1 MPEIS
6 NPNLQSQG
14 PGGGGGGGDMRS
26 TLLFTM
32 LILAVLLGYQYFMKP
47 SPQQTQ
53 QNQTQNQAQNSQQ
66 SHTTAQTPAPA
77 QVTAVPGQ
85 SVTAAPAVQAALETQ
100 TTVENPVFKI
110 VFTNRGAQV
119 KHWILKAYKDS
130 DGKPLDMVQ
139 PQVAA
144 KVGYPLSLFTYEP
157 ALTDQLNQALYQVTA
172 EGAQPTA
179 TGEVQAPTVLIF
191 HYQANGLDV
200 VKTFRFD
207 KSYVVG
213 VETQVL
219 RNGWPVRALVEW
231 PGGLGDMEE
240 FLPSSANRSP
250 VRTSASSMFAW
261 SQNGKQDSLAAH
273 KVSGYATLNE
283 AYSYA
288 AIADLYFA
296 AAFLPESPEQTTV
309 VTLHNTIDLPSD
321 LSDANSKKTPADV
334 IGLAV
339 GDQSGTTKL
348 RLFAGPKATELLSSI
363 HAIGADGKQTG
374 QSLDPLIQLGW
385 LTVIAKPLYLVLRF
399 FYEHG
404 VPNWGW
410 AIIIVTVLFNLA
422 LLYTRISMM
431 KSSLKMMRIQPKVEA
446 IKKRY
451 AHLKMNDP
459 KRAEMNQETMAL
471 YKTEGVNMYGSCL
484 PMLLQMPLFFAYYK
498 VLANAV
504 ELRQAQWYWL
514 KDLSSPDPLYILPIL
529 IIGSMFLVQI
539 LTPSPGM
546 DPAQRKMMAFLMP
559 VIFGFS
565 MLHFASGLALY
576 WATGN
581 LIMLALQLAINKSSI
596 GREMHELAAR
606 RAAKKTGS
614 AKTIQG
620 RR

>member
-1 MPEIS
+1 MKKAAARWAARFENDRKYPLPEIS

-53 QNQTQNQAQNSQQ
+53 QNQTQNQTQNSQQ
-66 SHTTAQTPAPA
+66 SHTAAQTQTPA
-77 QVTAVPGQ
+77 QVTAAPGQ
-85 SVTAAPAVQAALETQ
+85 SVAAAPAIQAALETQ

-144 KVGYPLSLFTYEP
+144 KAGYPLSLFTYEP
-157 ALTDQLNQALYQVTA
+157 ALTDQLNQALYQVTV

-179 TGEVQAPTVLIF
+179 TGEVQAPAALVF

-213 VETQVL
+213 VETRVM
-219 RNGWPVRALVEW
+219 RNGSPVRALVEW

-296 AAFLPESPEQTTV
+296 TAFLPENPEQTTV

-334 IGLAV
+334 IERHDEAAAVCRSEGNRTSVFDPRDWRGRQADGAVAGPADPAWLAHGHCQAAVSGAALLLRARRSELGL
-339 GDQSGTTKL
+339 GDHYRYGAFQSG
-348 RLFAGPKATELLSSI
+348 A
-363 HAIGADGKQTG
+363 
-374 QSLDPLIQLGW
+374 
-385 LTVIAKPLYLVLRF
+385 
-399 FYEHG
+399 
-404 VPNWGW
+404 
-410 AIIIVTVLFNLA
+410 A
-422 LLYTRISMM
+422 L
-431 KSSLKMMRIQPKVEA
+431 
-446 IKKRY
+446 Y
-451 AHLKMNDP
+451 AHLDDEVV
-459 KRAEMNQETMAL
+459 AEDDAHPA
-471 YKTEGVNMYGSCL
+471 EG
-484 PMLLQMPLFFAYYK
+484 
-498 VLANAV
+498 
-504 ELRQAQWYWL
+504 
-514 KDLSSPDPLYILPIL
+514 
-529 IIGSMFLVQI
+529 
-539 LTPSPGM
+539 
-546 DPAQRKMMAFLMP
+546 
-559 VIFGFS
+559 
-565 MLHFASGLALY
+565 
-576 WATGN
+576 
-581 LIMLALQLAINKSSI
+581 
-596 GREMHELAAR
+596 
-606 RAAKKTGS
+606 
-614 AKTIQG
+614 
-620 RR
+620 